1 MGMGWDGDG
10 DRVGAPSQC
19 QLWHLPFPAP
29 WQCRGQQPSHPTAVC
44 SHGVPGQRH
53 TRRFGRAGRALR
65 FSQGSCQGVT
75 GTHGTAAGAV
85 LTLQRRD
92 LHGHG
97 QRGVISVTGR
107 GLPLPSGAI
116 TQGLLSPFPRESD
129 LFLLDTQDLHAGTE
143 GWLVFD
149 VTAASNHWLVDRK
162 YNLGLRLYV
171 ETDDGELSCSVW
183 GRIPRN
189 SKPR

>member
-1 MGMGWDGDG
+1 M
-10 DRVGAPSQC
+10 
-19 QLWHLPFPAP
+19 
-29 WQCRGQQPSHPTAVC
+29 
-44 SHGVPGQRH
+44 
-53 TRRFGRAGRALR
+53 
-65 FSQGSCQGVT
+65 
-75 GTHGTAAGAV
+75 
-85 LTLQRRD
+85 
-92 LHGHG
+92 
-97 QRGVISVTGR
+97 
-107 GLPLPSGAI
+107 
-116 TQGLLSPFPRESD
+116 
-129 LFLLDTQDLHAGTE
+129 FLLDTQDLHAGTE